1 MNPTD
6 ALKKNFDAEGTHADF
21 STNPASIDKTYRP
34 ILRSSTYKTK
44 QVVEV
49 DRTNL
54 LSRFATGKFSNKKVV
69 L

>member
-1 MNPTD
+1 MD
-6 ALKKNFDAEGTHADF
+6 ASNALNKRFDAEGTHADF

-34 ILRSSTYKTK
+34 ILRSSTYKIK

-54 LSRFATGKFSNKKVV
+54 LSKFATGKFSNKKVV